1 MAVKQGTVYR
11 GRTGQWSFVLH
22 RATGVMVLLFLL
34 MHIIENSMLLLGKD
48 FYDRF
53 EGILDTAPM
62 HLMEVGL
69 LAALLFHA
77 LNGLRVVLIDFWPG
91 GVEYQRQLF
100 YGEMTV
106 FLAIFIPSGW
116 IMLNRFFRF
125 V

>member
-1 MAVKQGTVYR
+1 MTQGTVYR

-22 RATGVMVLLFLL
+22 RATGVMVLLFLF
-34 MHIIENSMLLLGKD
+34 MHIVENSMLLLGEE

-69 LAALLFHA
+69 LAALLYHA
-77 LNGLRVVLIDFWPG
+77 LNGLRVVLIDFWPR
-91 GVEYQRQLF
+91 GVAYQRGLF
-100 YGEMTV
+100 YAELVLFFG
-106 FLAIFIPSGW
+106 IFIPSAW
-116 IMLNRFFRF
+116 VMLNRFFHF

>member
-1 MAVKQGTVYR
+1 MAVKQGTIYR

-22 RATGVMVLLFLL
+22 RATGVMVLLFLF
-34 MHIIENSMLLLGKD
+34 MHIVENSMLLLGEE

-69 LAALLFHA
+69 LAALLFHS
-77 LNGLRVVLIDFWPG
+77 LNGLRVILIDFWPG

-100 YGEMTV
+100 YGEMV
-106 FLAIFIPSGW
+106 LFFAIFLPTGW
-116 IMLNRFFRF
+116 IMLNRFFGF